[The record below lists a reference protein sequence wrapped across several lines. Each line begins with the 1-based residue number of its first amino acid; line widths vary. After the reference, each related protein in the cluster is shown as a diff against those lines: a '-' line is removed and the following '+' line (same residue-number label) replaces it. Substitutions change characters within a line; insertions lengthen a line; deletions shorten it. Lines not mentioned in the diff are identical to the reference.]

1 MEIERYPLYLHLYPY
16 HCIQEENRVAKSFLE
31 RVPGLSVGPQPVK
44 IGVLTTKSGP
54 LDYYGTMQVR
64 GLELGIEY
72 ATAGSHRVAGRLIE
86 LIVEDDAGDPTT
98 SGRKA
103 RELVEQ
109 QGVHLLQ
116 GCVSSAATIVVAG
129 IAQEY
134 RRILLVEPAAAD
146 SITGEHWN
154 RYVFRTAASVWQDA
168 AAGGRYAVEHLGKT
182 FCYLAPDYVFG
193 RQSSAAWRN
202 VIESHGGQTLA
213 DVLVPPDTIDFGPY
227 LRSMLDSGADVL
239 VQSWA
244 GAGYRGLFSQMREL
258 GIFDRMKVTGG
269 LGDREARHA
278 LGMDAVGMVGICKY
292 SYILPKNRVNQ
303 WLTEKHIERYGEPP
317 DLFTGGG
324 FAAGIALVDALERT
338 NGETD
343 TDKLIWAMEGMSFEG
358 PKGTYTFRRQDHQAL
373 QPMYVVEMVPD
384 PDHPWAIPHLIREA
398 APEETAPPVKEA
410 AILTKDY
417 IIETDRLRK
426 EFGALVAVANVS
438 IKVRPNTIHSIIGPN
453 GAGKTTFFNLLS
465 GTLEPTAGRIYFK
478 DRDITHLPLH
488 RTAHLGI
495 GRSFQ
500 ITNIFPNL
508 TILENIRLA
517 CQALGRGNFRMLRHH
532 RYFREYE
539 ERAWAVIRQVG
550 LEKQA
555 LQLARTLPHGGQ
567 RKLEL
572 GIILAAD
579 PELLLL
585 DEPTAGMAAEQVPE
599 LMALIRDVHETG
611 NKTIMLVEHN
621 MNVVM
626 SISDYI
632 TVMHQG
638 QVLAEGTPAEI
649 AANEVVQSAYLG
661 GLYDLG

>member
-1 MEIERYPLYLHLYPY
+1 M
-16 HCIQEENRVAKSFLE
+16 AKSFLE
-31 RVPGLSVGPQPVK
+31 QLKGLGGGPQAIK
-44 IGVLTTKSGP
+44 IGVLTTRTGP
-54 LDYYGTMQVR
+54 MDYYGTMQVR

-72 ATAGSHRVAGRLIE
+72 ATGGSGQVAGRPIE
-86 LIVEDDAGDPTT
+86 LIIEDDAGDPTT
-98 SGRKA
+98 AGRKA
-103 RELVEQ
+103 RELIEQ
-109 QGVHLLQ
+109 QDVDILQ
-116 GCVSSAATIVVAG
+116 GCVSSAATLVVAG
-129 IAQEY
+129 IAEEY
-134 RRILLVEPAAAD
+134 QRLLLVDPAAAD
-146 SITGEHWN
+146 SITGANWN
-154 RYVFRTAASVWQDA
+154 RFVFRTAASVWQDA

-182 FCYLAPDYVFG
+182 FSFLAPDYVFG
-193 RQSSAAWRN
+193 RQSSAAWRK
-202 VIESHGGQTLA
+202 VIEEHGGQTLA
-213 DVLVPPDTIDFGPY
+213 DILAPPDTTDFRPY
-227 LRSMLDSGADVL
+227 LQEILDTGAEVL
-239 VQSWA
+239 VQSWS
-244 GAGYRGLFSQMREL
+244 GAGYGPLFRQMREL
-258 GIFDRMKVTGG
+258 GVSDRMVITGG
-269 LGDREARHA
+269 LGEREARHA
-278 LGMDAVGMVGICKY
+278 MGLDAVGMVGICKY
-292 SYILPKNRVNQ
+292 SYILPTNEIND
-303 WLTEKHIERYGEPP
+303 WLTEKHIARHGEPP
-317 DLFTGGG
+317 DLFTGSG
-324 FAAGIALVDALERT
+324 FAAGVALVEGLKRAQGNPAAAAL
-338 NGETD
+338 
-343 TDKLIWAMEGMSFEG
+343 IPVMEGMGFEG
-358 PKGTYTFRRQDHQAL
+358 PKGTYVFRKEDHQAL

-384 PDHPWAIPHLIREA
+384 PDPEHAWAIPQLIQEVTSEA
-398 APEETAPPVKEA
+398 TAPPLFEL
-410 AILTKDY
+410 IF
-417 IIETDRLRK
+417 ETRDHIVETNRLRK

-465 GTLEPTAGRIYFK
+465 GNLEPTAGRVFFK
-478 DRDITHLPLH
+478 GRDITKLPLH

-508 TILENIRLA
+508 TVLENIRLA
-517 CQALGRGNFRMLRHH
+517 CQALGKGNFQMFRSH
-532 RYFREYE
+532 RAFRDNA

-550 LEKQA
+550 LEKEA

-599 LMALIRDVHETG
+599 LMELIRSVHSAGE
-611 NKTIMLVEHN
+611 KTIMLVEHN